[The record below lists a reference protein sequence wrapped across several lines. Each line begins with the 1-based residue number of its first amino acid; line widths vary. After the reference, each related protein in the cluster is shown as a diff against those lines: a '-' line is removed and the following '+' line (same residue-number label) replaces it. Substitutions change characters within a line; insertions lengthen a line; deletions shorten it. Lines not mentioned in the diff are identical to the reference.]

1 MLLGAPSLAY
11 RVPTLSPSRMA
22 ARTMCQRSGARALRE
37 LSHTRLFMTA
47 AGSSSMISE
56 KPDWDQGRGGD
67 ATADAR
73 DAHLQTAKLALLS
86 AVAGMDRGAAAG
98 SVERKAV
105 LAAAGV
111 LERESTLAYPED
123 VSKSDGLWRL
133 VYSSALSA
141 GSGSGGGA
149 SARNEQVVRG
159 GLHARVVREHA
170 HTHTSKRIRE
180 TGEGCSTQ
188 AHMCAHTHTHTHT
201 HTNRGNSSW
210 PSFRRRT
217 RARSRRLGQ
226 GRRSVRSTHV
236 FRAENKSWRTS
247 WKSFS
252 ALRCRSFRNPARSC

>member
-1 MLLGAPSLAY
+1 MSSLRVLPIVMLLGAPSLAY

-86 AVAGMDRGAAAG
+86 AVSGTDRGAAAG

-170 HTHTSKRIRE
+170 HTHTHPNE
-180 TGEGCSTQ
+180 
-188 AHMCAHTHTHTHT
+188 
-201 HTNRGNSSW
+201 
-210 PSFRRRT
+210 
-217 RARSRRLGQ
+217 
-226 GRRSVRSTHV
+226 
-236 FRAENKSWRTS
+236 
-247 WKSFS
+247 
-252 ALRCRSFRNPARSC
+252 

>member
-1 MLLGAPSLAY
+1 MSSLRVLPIVMLLGAPSLAY

-67 ATADAR
+67 ATADAK
-73 DAHLQTAKLALLS
+73 DEHLQTAKLALLS
-86 AVAGMDRGAAAG
+86 AVSGTDRGAAAG

-149 SARNEQVVRG
+149 SARNEQVVQR
-159 GLHARVVREHA
+159 GLHACEHA
-170 HTHTSKRIRE
+170 HTRVHPNE
-180 TGEGCSTQ
+180 
-188 AHMCAHTHTHTHT
+188 
-201 HTNRGNSSW
+201 
-210 PSFRRRT
+210 
-217 RARSRRLGQ
+217 
-226 GRRSVRSTHV
+226 
-236 FRAENKSWRTS
+236 
-247 WKSFS
+247 
-252 ALRCRSFRNPARSC
+252 